1 MEFKTEA
8 QKACYEKVS
17 GYLKEMFGE
26 AVIARENQPIF
37 MTMPYGSAIAYII
50 VSEWGNDDASIGV
63 RSYVVHGAE
72 MAADLLH
79 YLLRENDN
87 MRFGAFGVDADNDIF
102 FEHSI
107 VGSTCDKNELKT
119 SILAVLTTADHHDD
133 LIRNKWGGETAL
145 ERMTK

>member
-8 QKACYEKVS
+8 QKACYEKVF

-50 VSEWGNDDASIGV
+50 VSEWGTDDASIGV
-63 RSYVVHGAE
+63 RAYVVHGAE

-79 YLLRENDN
+79 HLLRENDN
-87 MRFGAFGVDADNDIF
+87 MRFGAFGIDADNDIF

-133 LIRNKWGGETAL
+133 LIRNRWGGETAL